1 MNFNVHNFV
10 NQVTLFFIIAP
21 GKSSQPSG
29 TVINNKTVSKGR
41 ENSPINNKTVS
52 KGKGNSSIDNKT
64 VSKGREKSP
73 SNNKTVS
80 KVVSTV
86 CELSGMI

>member
-52 KGKGNSSIDNKT
+52 KGRDNSPRDNKT
-64 VSKGREKSP
+64 VSNGRENFPIS
-73 SNNKTVS
+73 NKTDS
-80 KVVSTV
+80 K
-86 CELSGMI
+86 G

>member
-41 ENSPINNKTVS
+41 ENSPINNKTVPKRRKIS
-52 KGKGNSSIDNKT
+52 TINNKT
-64 VSKGREKSP
+64 VSKGRENSP
-73 SNNKTVS
+73 ITNKTVS
-80 KVVSTV
+80 KSR
-86 CELSGMI
+86 S